1 MTTPLRVLIVDDE
14 ATARRRMHRMLS
26 ALDGVEV
33 AGERDSAEAM
43 LATLD
48 DDDVDVVLLDIQM
61 TGMTGLEARALL
73 PEDGPYVIFA
83 TAHPEHAVKAFEL
96 GAVDY
101 VLKPVDEPRL
111 ALAIERAKKHYA
123 RRAAPESRASASLP
137 RLAIETTKGIVLIA
151 PEDVSHAVLDGA
163 LVAVHAS
170 EGGTSRAYVTDMQ
183 LVDLEKRL
191 GELVERV
198 HRKALVNFAYV
209 ARLEPQPTGGYLAH
223 MKNGDRV
230 EISRQSARRIRRR
243 LGIT

>member
-1 MTTPLRVLIVDDE
+1 MTPLRALIVDDE
-14 ATARRRMHRMLS
+14 ATARRRMHRLLS
-26 ALDGVEV
+26 SIEGVEI

-43 LATLD
+43 LAALEE
-48 DDDVDVVLLDIQM
+48 DDVDVVLLDVQM
-61 TGMTGLEARALL
+61 AGMSGLEARAQI

-101 VLKPVDEPRL
+101 VLKPVDEARL
-111 ALAIERAKKHYA
+111 RVAIERAKKHYA
-123 RRAAPESRASASLP
+123 ARPAPEARGSSALP
-137 RLAIETTKGIVLIA
+137 RLAIETSKGIVLVA
-151 PEDVSHAVLDGA
+151 PDDVSHAVLDGA
-163 LVAVHAS
+163 LVSVHVNDA
-170 EGGTSRAYVTDMQ
+170 GTTRAYVTDLQ

-191 GELVERV
+191 GELLERV
-198 HRKALVNFAYV
+198 HRKAVVNFAYV